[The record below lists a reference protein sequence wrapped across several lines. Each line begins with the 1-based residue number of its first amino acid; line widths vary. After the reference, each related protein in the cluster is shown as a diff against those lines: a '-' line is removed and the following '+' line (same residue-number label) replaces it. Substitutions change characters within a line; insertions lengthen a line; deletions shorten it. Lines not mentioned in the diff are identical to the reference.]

1 MNILKKMATK
11 LNKRKES
18 NLLFLK
24 KDSNY
29 FSSIS
34 SINSQISPNFHLNT
48 LNKKEKTK
56 SKKLNNHINNIIKI
70 NNYQNKK
77 IDNTIINNFI
87 KNSPI

>member
-1 MNILKKMATK
+1 MAAK

-34 SINSQISPNFHLNT
+34 SLNSQLSPNFHLNNFT
-48 LNKKEKTK
+48 KKDITN
-56 SKKLNNHINNIIKI
+56 SKKVNNHMNNITKI
-70 NNYQNKK
+70 NTLIEIAYLLKF
-77 IDNTIINNFI
+77 DNECLY
-87 KNSPI
+87 K